1 MELCVEISIVCN
13 AYIIHYR
20 TLFVNC
26 NGRPTRNFRQFFI
39 LQLRIGQP
47 FIQAVKTKT
56 AQNAADFKQKLRV
69 YFKKTKF
76 TQFVLQID

>member
-1 MELCVEISIVCN
+1 
-13 AYIIHYR
+13 
-20 TLFVNC
+20 
-26 NGRPTRNFRQFFI
+26 
-39 LQLRIGQP
+39 LRIGQS